1 MLCGGSKTIL
11 AEDGLMKKEGK
22 KRGGKVVAGSAT
34 VVVIAALAMFGGK
47 AFGFGG
53 GSGTGEDGDRNVV
66 SEQNSSNIQEADTT
80 DATEI
85 TTEAGETIITIEIVK
100 NKYFIDGEE
109 KNLSEVELIVRRA
122 NSDKTTFILEDNY
135 ASSKAWDDVREIFIN
150 LEISVIEQ

>member
-1 MLCGGSKTIL
+1 
-11 AEDGLMKKEGK
+11 MKKEGK
-22 KRGGKVVAGSAT
+22 KRGGKVAAGSAT
-34 VVVIAALAMFGGK
+34 VVVIAALAIFGGK

-53 GSGTGEDGDRNVV
+53 GNGTGEDGDRNMVN
-66 SEQNSSNIQEADTT
+66 EQSSSFVQETDTT

-85 TTEAGETIITIEIVK
+85 TTEAGETIVTIEVIK

-122 NSDKTTFILEDNY
+122 DSDKTIFILEDNY

-150 LEISVIEQ
+150 LERSVIEQ

>member
-1 MLCGGSKTIL
+1 
-11 AEDGLMKKEGK
+11 MKKEGK
-22 KRGGKVVAGSAT
+22 KRGGKVAAGSAT
-34 VVVIAALAMFGGK
+34 AVALAVLAIFGGK
-47 AFGFGG
+47 ALGFGG
-53 GSGTGEDGDRNVV
+53 TGTGEDGDRNIVN
-66 SEQNSSNIQEADTT
+66 EQSSSDIQETDTT

-85 TTEAGETIITIEIVK
+85 TTEAGETIITIEVVK

-150 LEISVIEQ
+150 LELSVIEQ